1 MPEQILRRVF
11 LAIGHGTSVAATPTW
26 SQPEVK
32 VETQLAENLVVRPH
46 TRSATHSAELAAA
59 THNSKSTSYEKKC
72 NLMKNIMYNVVC
84 SLYNTQVSGRAAG
97 YPTSYSS
104 SSNLIPLTGIPHVR

>member
-1 MPEQILRRVF
+1 
-11 LAIGHGTSVAATPTW
+11 
-26 SQPEVK
+26 
-32 VETQLAENLVVRPH
+32 
-46 TRSATHSAELAAA
+46 
-59 THNSKSTSYEKKC
+59 
-72 NLMKNIMYNVVC
+72 MKNIMYNVVC